1 MNAFLANPAPL
12 LDVRSPGE
20 YEQAHIPGAK
30 NLPLFS
36 NEERAD
42 VGSCFKRE
50 GSKVAVKLGLEL
62 VAPRLLELANQL
74 EAEAKNGHLRLYCWR
89 GGMRSSS
96 VAWLA
101 KTVGIDVQL
110 LAGGYKSFRN
120 WALAQFELSWPI
132 CLLGGGTGSGK
143 TAVLQALAKRG
154 LRWWIWRNWPIT
166 AAAALAA
173 LAYRNS
179 QAWNILKI
187 A

>member
-36 NEERAD
+36 NEERAA

-62 VAPRLLELANQL
+62 VAPRLLQIANQL

-89 GGMRSSS
+89 GGMRSGAM
-96 VAWLA
+96 AWDLNLYGFE
-101 KTVGIDVQL
+101 VYVL
-110 LAGGYKSFRN
+110 ENGYKT
-120 WALAQFELSWPI
+120 
-132 CLLGGGTGSGK
+132 LGRPHHNIGSPFS
-143 TAVLQALAKRG
+143 R
-154 LRWWIWRNWPIT
+154 R
-166 AAAALAA
+166 
-173 LAYRNS
+173 S
-179 QAWNILKI
+179 
-187 A
+187 